1 VSYTNLA
8 VIAVVTA
15 AVLDLVILRT
25 KVLRSK
31 TFWVSWAIIVPF
43 QLLTN
48 GLFTGSRIVRYDG
61 AAIIG
66 NTTPEVGRPEFLGA
80 GRIAYAPVE
89 DLMFGFA
96 LIVLSISVWV
106 LLGRS
111 GVQPTPRS
119 GPPRRWIRSGPLGLD

>member
-1 VSYTNLA
+1 MSYTALA
-8 VIAVVTA
+8 VVAVVVMVT
-15 AVLDLVILRT
+15 LDLVVLRT
-25 KVLRSK
+25 KVL
-31 TFWVSWAIIVPF
+31 TTGVFWVSWAIIVPF

-89 DLMFGFA
+89 DLLFGFA
-96 LIVLSISVWV
+96 LILASLSVWV
-106 LLGRS
+106 LLGRR
-111 GVQPTPRS
+111 GVQSTPRS
-119 GPPRRWIRSGPLGLD
+119 GPPRWWFRRGPLGPG

>member
-1 VSYTNLA
+1 MSYTVIA
-8 VIAVVTA
+8 VIAVIA
-15 AVLDLVILRT
+15 AVVMDLYILRT
-25 KVLRSK
+25 KVLKSK
-31 TFWVSWAIIVPF
+31 VFWVSWAIIVPF

-66 NTTPEVGRPEFLGA
+66 NTTPEVGRPEFFGA

-96 LIVLSISVWV
+96 LIVMSISVWV

-111 GVQPTPRS
+111 GVQPKPRS
-119 GPPRRWIRSGPLGLD
+119 GPPRRWMRSGPLGLD